1 MAASKKLT
9 RTERIETA
17 LASALRPDDASGAE
31 DTVKIRV
38 CAGSTCNASGRAE
51 LTAALAD
58 ELARRGLTDKVSV
71 VETGCHGLC
80 QEGPIVVV
88 HPRGVFYPRLKARD
102 IKQIVETSVVS
113 DDVVERLLY
122 RDPATDKPIELEK
135 DIPFYARQ
143 VRVVR
148 GVNGFI
154 DPTSI
159 DDYLARGGYAS
170 LAKVLVADDPVAV
183 IDEVEL
189 SGLRGRGGAGFPA
202 GKKWRYC
209 RNNPGARHYI
219 ICNGDEGDPGAFM
232 DRAVL
237 EDNPHSVIEGML
249 IAAFAIGAD
258 EGYIYV
264 RHEYP
269 LAVARLRHALEQAR
283 ERGLLGANIMDTGWN
298 FDLRVSQGAGAFVCG
313 ESTALTASIE
323 GNRGMPRGKH
333 IRTVAHGL
341 YGEPTSLNN
350 VETYATV
357 PWISATAPRPS
368 RPWARPPRRAPR
380 SSRSPAR
387 CVTPASSRCPWA
399 PPCARSSSTSAA
411 ACCPVGSSR
420 PCSSAAPRA
429 AVCRPSCS
437 TRRSTSRA
445 SPPTVR

>member
-1 MAASKKLT
+1 MAASTKLT
-9 RTERIETA
+9 RTERIEAA
-17 LASALRPDDASGAE
+17 LATALRPENATGGE
-31 DTVKIRV
+31 DTLKIRV
-38 CAGSTCNASGRAE
+38 CAGTTCNASGRAE

-58 ELARRGLTDKVSV
+58 ELARRGLTDKVNV

-102 IKQIVETSVVS
+102 IKAIVETSVVG

-122 RDPATDKPIELEK
+122 RDPATDQPIELEK

-143 VRVVR
+143 VRVAR
-148 GVNGFI
+148 AINGFI

-209 RNNPGARHYI
+209 RENPGARHYI

-283 ERGLLGANIMDTGWN
+283 ERGPAGQRHPGHRLE
-298 FDLRVSQGAGAFVCG
+298 LRPAHQPGRRR
-313 ESTALTASIE
+313 LRLRRID
-323 GNRGMPRGKH
+323 RP
-333 IRTVAHGL
+333 HGL
-341 YGEPTSLNN
+341 D
-350 VETYATV
+350 
-357 PWISATAPRPS
+357 R
-368 RPWARPPRRAPR
+368 RPPRHAARQAHPHGGPRPLRRAHQPEQRRDLRHRALDHHPR
-380 SSRSPAR
+380 RQGLRGHGHRHLEGHQDLLAHR
-387 CVTPASSRCPWA
+387 QGA
-399 PPCARSSSTSAA
+399 
-411 ACCPVGSSR
+411 
-420 PCSSAAPRA
+420 
-429 AVCRPSCS
+429 
-437 TRRSTSRA
+437 
-445 SPPTVR
+445 